1 MQRSPRL
8 TCRFT
13 LADVVDLA
21 HLFHDDRHMSQTEK
35 RKRDRD
41 IALAHPEARSDAQRL
56 GAWLR
61 IMRQRQ
67 GLDGQRP
74 VRQAQHGVSALL
86 LAMGFALGVLA
97 VGGWLS
103 LNKLVSPH
111 AAPEAGINVIYF
123 WSVTAGWQMLMLCAI
138 LASLAF
144 GNRARLPGLLPKLAE
159 TLIARFWPSQR
170 RALRALPSWLAHAQR
185 YRRLALWHPLHLSQR
200 FAVGLNL
207 GLVGAFLFFS
217 IATQPIFVW
226 QSGQLNCARLERATR
241 IIALPWTWLDARG
254 RPSADD
260 IRLTYRPPDA
270 QHAHSDCNTA
280 PGAVGAGWWPF
291 LFASMLVYGLIPR
304 LLLDALSAW
313 QARRAAHDVALQ
325 HPDSQ
330 ELLQRMQRPVVDT
343 GARLPPADSSPASE
357 PLAAKREAPTA
368 LGGRGFIF
376 KWAGIRLADSD
387 ICDLAKRQW
396 GIDASALY
404 EVGGLDVSR
413 DDEALIALSAHRDI
427 DHVLLL
433 VEAWQPPVSDYRH
446 FVAQLRQ
453 VLRDG
458 KMIWVLLYHRSANGD
473 LAAPRPS
480 DVEQWRC
487 ALERIDAWLRVQPM
501 IEEPAG

>member
-1 MQRSPRL
+1 MPRP
-8 TCRFT
+8 TCRLT

-21 HLFHDDRHMSQTEK
+21 QLFHGDRQANVSQAEQ
-35 RKRDRD
+35 RERDRD
-41 IALAHPEARSDAQRL
+41 IALASPEARDDAARL
-56 GAWLR
+56 SAWLR

-74 VRQAQHGVSALL
+74 ARYVLQGVSALL
-86 LAMGFALGVLA
+86 LAMGFALGALT

-103 LNKLVSPH
+103 LNKLVSSP
-111 AAPEAGINVIYF
+111 AAPPSGINVIYF
-123 WSVTAGWQMLMLCAI
+123 WSVTAGWQALMLGVM
-138 LASLAF
+138 LAGFAF
-144 GNRARLPGLLPKLAE
+144 GGRARPPGFIPKLAE

-170 RALRALPSWLAHAQR
+170 QALHVLQSWLTHAQR
-185 YRRLALWHPLHLSQR
+185 YRRLAFWYPLRLSQR

-207 GLVGAFLFFS
+207 GLTGAFLFFS

-226 QSGQLNCARLERATR
+226 QSGQLNCARLERATGL
-241 IIALPWTWLDARG
+241 IASPWSWLDARG

-260 IRLTYRPPDA
+260 IRRTYRPPDA
-270 QHAHSDCNTA
+270 QHAHSDCAATA
-280 PGAVGAGWWPF
+280 GAVGAGWWPF

-304 LLLDALSAW
+304 LLLDALSSW
-313 QARRAAHDVALQ
+313 RVRRAVHDVALQ

-330 ELLQRMQRPVVDT
+330 ELLRRMQRPVVDT
-343 GARLPPADSSPASE
+343 GARLQPAGASPAPE
-357 PLAAKREAPTA
+357 PLAPEPEAPTVP
-368 LGGRGFIF
+368 GGRGFIC
-376 KWAGIRLADSD
+376 KWAGIRLTDD
-387 ICDLAKRQW
+387 EICILAQRQW
-396 GIDASALY
+396 GIDAMALY

-413 DDEALIALSAHRDI
+413 DEEALAALAAQRHI

-453 VLRDG
+453 TLRDG

-480 DVEQWRC
+480 DLEQWRST
-487 ALERIDAWLRVQPM
+487 LERIDAWLRVQPM
-501 IEEPAG
+501 LEEPAG